1 MFQNDREVKSHWGMM
16 GKGSAPQ
23 QPSSP
28 PPPTYTHSTSNT
40 GPGPSHPGA
49 LGAQGPEVT

>member
-28 PPPTYTHSTSNT
+28 RPPHTHTAHQT
-40 GPGPSHPGA
+40 LDLDLLTLA
-49 LGAQGPEVT
+49 LWELRGLR